1 MLSKETR
8 VGKYDLAR
16 FDLHGAISKM
26 FNGVELGNVHQQL
39 ETELPRLE
47 VRKDQK
53 TPLHER
59 VYAEFDS
66 FRDLYLSFVR
76 HIAQQEWGSTDVVYQ
91 RVPTFRFQVPG
102 NVGVG
107 EFHTDGKYGHAD
119 GEVNVW
125 VPLVDAVETRALKIE
140 DDYGSGN
147 FESVPVRYGEYLIFD
162 GVNLQHGNV
171 INETDLTR
179 ASFDFR
185 VASAADFVPSEDR
198 SISAGMRF
206 DLNEY
211 FDVLAPS

>member
-1 MLSKETR
+1 MLLKDTR
-8 VGKYDLAR
+8 VGQYDTTR
-16 FDLHGAISKM
+16 FDLRGAISAI
-26 FNGVELGNVHQQL
+26 FDGAELGKIHQEL

-47 VRKDQK
+47 VKKDQK

-59 VYAEFDS
+59 VYAEFDR
-66 FRDLYLSFVR
+66 FRELYLSFVR
-76 HIAQQEWGSTDVVYQ
+76 HIVQEEWGTTDIVYQ

-125 VPLVDAVETRALKIE
+125 VPLVDAVETRALRIE
-140 DDYGSGN
+140 SDYGTEN
-147 FESVPVRYGEYLIFD
+147 FEPVPVKYGEYLIFD

-171 INETDLTR
+171 INDTDLTR

-185 VASAADFVPSEDR
+185 VASASDFVPRADR

-211 FDVLAPS
+211 FAVLANN